1 MKILN
6 KMASVIFSLLFVL
19 FAMILVSHAGEE
31 PPQTAEQKQTG
42 LTGAWGGRRVNL
54 EEKGLL
60 FEGTYTGDFM
70 ANLSGGLKQKSAYV
84 GDMDLELTVDAEKL
98 IGWKGTTFYFYGFG
112 NNGGA
117 PSTDNVG
124 DWQGVSFYEG
134 PIYTWTMNDA
144 WIEKK
149 LFNDRVSV
157 LAGLYDLSDE
167 FDVID
172 SARIFL
178 NSSHYVNP
186 TISLSGKNGASI
198 YPYTSYGGRIKLQA
212 TEALYLQTAVLDG
225 VPGRPVF
232 GSADGKLVASEIAF
246 VTGAEENSTT
256 PYAKYALGKWEYTT
270 VFDDIAETDNN
281 GNPVKRNGSSGIYGL
296 MEQSV
301 YHEKQNPEQGLTF
314 FFRMGASDPD
324 MNQLD
329 LYMGGGL
336 VYTGPFGGR
345 GEDKLGF
352 AIASLHNSRKYTSAQ
367 VDAGTP
373 VDASEKNIELTYH
386 AQITPWLAVQP
397 DFQYVVNPG
406 TDTSVKDAVVLGS
419 RFEISF

>member
-1 MKILN
+1 MFL
-6 KMASVIFSLLFVL
+6 LLFAL
-19 FAMILVSHAGEE
+19 AAVSHADEE
-31 PPQTAEQKQTG
+31 SPQTTEQKQTG
-42 LTGAWGGRRVNL
+42 LTGEWGGKRAKL

-70 ANLSGGLKQKSAYV
+70 SNLSGGIEQKSAYV
-84 GDMDLELTVDAEKL
+84 GDVDLELTVDAEKFL
-98 IGWKGTTFYFYGFG
+98 GWKGTTFYFYGFG

-134 PIYTWTMNDA
+134 PLYTWTFNDA

-186 TISLSGKNGASI
+186 TISLSGLNGASI
-198 YPYTSYGGRIKLQA
+198 YPYTSYGGRIKLQS
-212 TEALYLQTAVLDG
+212 EGLSIQTAVLDG

-232 GSADGKLVASEIAF
+232 GREDGKLIASEIAY
-246 VTGAEENSTT
+246 VAGTEENSTT
-256 PYAKYALGKWEYTT
+256 PYGKYAVGKWEYTT
-270 VFDDIAETDNN
+270 TFDDIADVDMN
-281 GNPVKRNGSSGIYGL
+281 GDPVKRMGTSGVYGL
-296 MEQSV
+296 IEQTA
-301 YHEKQNPEQGLTF
+301 YQEKEDPAQGLTL
-314 FFRMGASDPD
+314 FFRMGTADKHV
-324 MNQLD
+324 NQLD
-329 LYMGGGL
+329 FFMGGGL
-336 VYTGPFGGR
+336 VYTGLFNGR
-345 GEDKLGF
+345 NEDKLGL
-352 AIASLHNSRKYTSAQ
+352 AIASIYNSKKYISAQ
-367 VDAGTP
+367 FDAGTP
-373 VDASEKNIELTYH
+373 VDIAEKNVELTYL
-386 AQITPWLAVQP
+386 AQIKPWLAIQP

-406 TDTSVKDAVVLGS
+406 TDPSVKDAVVLGM
-419 RFEISF
+419 RFQISF